1 MDWTVSK
8 EDQKLAEIVDKALH
22 EERQR
27 IQTNEGVV
35 VVISQEELERIE
47 GKQKSFIDH
56 LLDIPK
62 GDVEFPRDRSPMR
75 EFDW

>member
-1 MDWTVSK
+1 MDWTV
-8 EDQKLAEIVDKALH
+8 EEAEHRLEEIAGKALH

-27 IQTNEGVV
+27 IQTEEGVV

-47 GKQKSFIDH
+47 GKKKSFVEH
-56 LLDIPK
+56 LLSIPK
-62 GDVEFPRDRSPMR
+62 GDVEFPRDKSPMR